1 MLTRPALATRSTL
14 HVAWRLARYNSTSE
28 GDEVP
33 HASRGERQPRSNDGH
48 INDFVSRLDSRV
60 AEGGHSN
67 QFRPNQG
74 QRQYGDRNAQYGSRY
89 GGQGQYTGGY
99 RGGGGGGGGQR
110 FPAGGERSAPRQ
122 TNNGL
127 AAASFSDTRT
137 MRWGQYK
144 RGDTAHPPH
153 LLTLADLSVNQ
164 ISSAVLEALALKQV
178 ATHFH
183 INCIPPF
190 LSKQTIALM
199 FTKRSTRTRVASETA
214 AAMLGAHS
222 LFLGAADSQLGVN
235 ETLRDSAQVVGS
247 MAQGI
252 MARVN
257 GHEDVEVSLLQ
268 PPNSAC
274 LTLYR
279 HWPRTRPYPS
289 SMPFPTSI
297 ILLRSLPT
305 FLQCTKHMTHSRSH
319 KTLRASS
326 NIVEPCSTA

>member
-1 MLTRPALATRSTL
+1 MFNVQNLSQLGIAMLTRPTLASRSTL
-14 HVAWRLARYNSTSE
+14 HIARRLARYNSTSE
-28 GDEVP
+28 GDGFS
-33 HASRGERQPRSNDGH
+33 HSSQGERQPRSNDRQ

-60 AEGGHSN
+60 AEGGRSN

-74 QRQYGDRNAQYGSRY
+74 QRQYGDRNAQYGGRNAQYGGSGQYGSRY
-89 GGQGQYTGGY
+89 GGQGQFSGGY
-99 RGGGGGGGGQR
+99 RGGGGGGGGGQR
-110 FPAGGERSAPRQ
+110 FPAGDRQPPKQ

-127 AAASFSDTRT
+127 AAASFSDTRV

-144 RGDTAHPPH
+144 RGDTARPPH

-183 INCIPPF
+183 INCIPPL
-190 LSKQTIALM
+190 LSKQTVALM

-235 ETLRDSAQVVGS
+235 ETLRDTAQVVGS

-252 MARVN
+252 MARVD

-268 PPNSAC
+268 
-274 LTLYR
+274 YR
-279 HWPRTRPYPS
+279 S
-289 SMPFPTSI
+289 SCI
-297 ILLRSLPT
+297 
-305 FLQCTKHMTHSRSH
+305 
-319 KTLRASS
+319 
-326 NIVEPCSTA
+326 